1 MKNLEKKSYAMYV
14 NLCNTYRGEEEKEET
29 EKEEFSKD
37 FAEDLTAALLA
48 LFTMYSRVTADDI
61 QDLVG
66 FTHILN
72 RLAIQYCT
80 EN

>member
-1 MKNLEKKSYAMYV
+1 MKNLEKKSYAMYL
-14 NLCNTYRGEEEKEET
+14 NLCNTYRGEEEKEE
-29 EKEEFSKD
+29 FSKD
-37 FAEDLTAALLA
+37 FTEDMTAALLA
-48 LFTMYSRVTADDI
+48 LYTMYSRVTGDDI
-61 QDLVG
+61 EDLIG

>member
-1 MKNLEKKSYAMYV
+1 MKNLENKSYAMYV
-14 NLCNTYRGEEEKEET
+14 NLCNTYRGEEEKEEIG
-29 EKEEFSKD
+29 KEEFSKD
-37 FAEDLTAALLA
+37 FAEDMTAALLA
-48 LFTMYSRVTADDI
+48 LFTMYSRVTGDDI